1 MRTAIRLADTAAGP
15 TPVPTRDQF
24 ADVVR
29 RHQAM
34 VFSVAWNFL
43 RDRSAA
49 EELAQEVFLQLYQA
63 LPTLSSAEHVTHWL
77 RRAAVHRAI
86 DFARK
91 RKLRPQVSLEDAPE
105 PAVRPEPGDP
115 MLERTL
121 AKLVA
126 SLPEKPRAVVILRYQ
141 EDLDPMEIAAAL
153 SMPVRTVKSHLQRS
167 LAMLREKMGRA
178 LGANKDLETG
188 NGSI

>member
-1 MRTAIRLADTAAGP
+1 MQAAMKAAEPEPGGAAA
-15 TPVPTRDQF
+15 PTRDEF
-24 ADVVR
+24 ADLVR

-43 RDRSAA
+43 RDRAAA

-63 LPTLSSAEHVTHWL
+63 LPQLSSADHVTHWL

-91 RKLRPQVSLEDAPE
+91 RKLRAHVSLEDAPE
-105 PAVRPEPGDP
+105 PAVRPSQGDP
-115 MLERTL
+115 MLKRTL

-126 SLPEKPRAVVILRYQ
+126 SLPEKPRMVVLLRYQ
-141 EDLDPMEIAAAL
+141 EDMDPSDIAGLLD
-153 SMPVRTVKSHLQRS
+153 MPVRTVKSQLQRS
-167 LAMLREKMGRA
+167 LALLREKMNR
-178 LGANKDLETG
+178 LGQARMEMHDEPL
-188 NGSI
+188 